1 VPTSLRAPKVEP
13 ASPPTPPAG
22 SAQPGGSNAAVR
34 PGTPAL
40 RAVGRVAA
48 RSAAQHAARVATRA
62 LVSSVGRVALLKVAA
77 VVAVPVLI
85 VGVTLVVVIV
95 MIAGVEEPPA
105 QVGGLNPASVPAQYV
120 QIIVDATAKSGCKEV
135 TAPLLTSQINAE
147 SGFQTGLTSPAGARG
162 IAGFMP
168 DAWATWEV
176 DGNGD
181 GTKNIDDPADAIP
194 AAARLDCHL
203 LADVRRL
210 GIPGDPVRLMLAAY
224 NAGLGAVQKANGVPP
239 YPETQAYVAKILGD
253 VPRFTAPLTSISAQG
268 PGGAAS
274 GEWAPGVAPIVH
286 SISDSFHISA
296 GTYPDHHPDGGHA
309 ADFAYMQF
317 PPDWT
322 DGAPGVPGT
331 GPQWQIAVWIANNL
345 VDTGNA
351 EYVGHHAS
359 IHNHS
364 DPPGVWRPM
373 SGQVGSSD
381 PTYAHM
387 NHIHV
392 SWPRWYG
399 NADGS
404 PISAFPPAHN
414 FTSGPGPWPPG
425 PLPFAVLIVPISLLP
440 HGRGGPRRR
449 VRWLLWS
456 GQVCARKPERS
467 VARTARA
474 RAAARTAHPTSGT
487 PRLQSIAGDVK
498 NGRIATSGH
507 GGRGPARRRRLA
519 GSAPWSPG
527 VRDAPRHRPAAGRGG
542 KSREARAHAD

>member
-1 VPTSLRAPKVEP
+1 
-13 ASPPTPPAG
+13 
-22 SAQPGGSNAAVR
+22 
-34 PGTPAL
+34 
-40 RAVGRVAA
+40 VA
-48 RSAAQHAARVATRA
+48 R
-62 LVSSVGRVALLKVAA
+62 
-77 VVAVPVLI
+77 
-85 VGVTLVVVIV
+85 
-95 MIAGVEEPPA
+95 
-105 QVGGLNPASVPAQYV
+105 
-120 QIIVDATAKSGCKEV
+120 
-135 TAPLLTSQINAE
+135 
-147 SGFQTGLTSPAGARG
+147 
-162 IAGFMP
+162 
-168 DAWATWEV
+168 
-176 DGNGD
+176 
-181 GTKNIDDPADAIP
+181 
-194 AAARLDCHL
+194 
-203 LADVRRL
+203 
-210 GIPGDPVRLMLAAY
+210 
-224 NAGLGAVQKANGVPP
+224 
-239 YPETQAYVAKILGD
+239 
-253 VPRFTAPLTSISAQG
+253 
-268 PGGAAS
+268 
-274 GEWAPGVAPIVH
+274 IVH
-286 SISDSFHISA
+286 SISDRFHISA

-414 FTSGPGPWPPG
+414 FTSDPGPWLPG

-498 NGRIATSGH
+498 NGRTATSGH